1 MCDESRSA
9 AAPGLHPDSVG
20 GAVLVVGAGEAGSRV
35 AGALASRG
43 APVVVLSPDG
53 SPGVELPPL
62 SKKLFAESLTLTA
75 HSVDPAAAD
84 SGPGHAV
91 SSGSSVALL
100 QGAAVELDL
109 DTRSV
114 RLDTGEWV
122 HGSAIV
128 IATGSAARIL
138 DIELPGGP
146 AFTLHSA
153 ADAQAIR
160 EHLAALRS
168 GSAQDTPVDIGIIG
182 SGFLALELARGAV
195 DAGHTATV
203 HLNGPHPLPR
213 LSAPLSDAVMALHE
227 SAGVRF
233 VPHSTPVDYVAR
245 DFWITAVGAQA
256 ATDFAGQ
263 DVQRTSAGALLTDA
277 HLRVLAAGG
286 APLEAVYAIGDC
298 GQVAHGPMA
307 AYGPQE
313 SEPVAASQGEWL
325 GRCLGAASNH
335 AESPGPAEPDPSE
348 HVEPGHS
355 APTAAWSDLP
365 WHWSFQGPVRV
376 FTAGMSAA
384 ASQGEPVVLGDL
396 ATGSGQ
402 VALFASEADDAPLIG
417 IETLG
422 APKPHLAARRLLA
435 SGAVPTRGQ
444 VSAPGFDLVT
454 ASRLAGSGP
463 ARA

>member
-263 DVQRTSAGALLTDA
+263 DVQLS
-277 HLRVLAAGG
+277 
-286 APLEAVYAIGDC
+286 
-298 GQVAHGPMA
+298 
-307 AYGPQE
+307 
-313 SEPVAASQGEWL
+313 
-325 GRCLGAASNH
+325 
-335 AESPGPAEPDPSE
+335 
-348 HVEPGHS
+348 
-355 APTAAWSDLP
+355 
-365 WHWSFQGPVRV
+365 
-376 FTAGMSAA
+376 
-384 ASQGEPVVLGDL
+384 
-396 ATGSGQ
+396 
-402 VALFASEADDAPLIG
+402 LIH
-417 IETLG
+417 I
-422 APKPHLAARRLLA
+422 
-435 SGAVPTRGQ
+435 
-444 VSAPGFDLVT
+444 
-454 ASRLAGSGP
+454 
-463 ARA
+463 

>member
-1 MCDESRSA
+1 MTA
-9 AAPGLHPDSVG
+9 
-20 GAVLVVGAGEAGSRV
+20 GAQSHDPAGPRDPILVIGAGEAGVRC
-35 AGALASRG
+35 AHALAQAG
-43 APVVVLSPDG
+43 LPVHVISPDG
-53 SPGVELPPL
+53 ELGVELPPL
-62 SKKLFAESLTLTA
+62 SKTLFTETLTTA
-75 HSVDPAAAD
+75 HHHLDDTVQVIRGRAIGLDPTART
-84 SGPGHAV
+84 
-91 SSGSSVALL
+91 
-100 QGAAVELDL
+100 VE
-109 DTRSV
+109 
-114 RLDTGEWV
+114 LDTGERLR
-122 HGSAIV
+122 GSAIV
-128 IATGSAARIL
+128 IATGSTARTL
-138 DIELPGGP
+138 DLELPGGP
-146 AFTLHSA
+146 VFTLHSA
-153 ADAQAIR
+153 SDATAIR
-160 EHLAALRS
+160 EHLAES
-168 GSAQDTPVDIGIIG
+168 IEIPSAAPADIGIIG

-203 HLNGPHPLPR
+203 HLNGPRPLPR

-256 ATDFAGQ
+256 ATDFAGRG
-263 DVQRTSAGALLTDA
+263 VQRTSTGALLTDA

-325 GRCLGAASNH
+325 GRFLGAASNH
-335 AESPGPAEPDPSE
+335 AESPGHAEPGPSE

-376 FTAGMSAA
+376 FTAGMSAS

-396 ATGSGQ
+396 ATGRGQ
-402 VALFASEADDAPLIG
+402 VALFASAADDAPLVG
-417 IETLG
+417 VETLG
-422 APKPHLAARRLLA
+422 PPKPHLAARRLLA
-435 SGAVPTRGQ
+435 SGAVPTRAQ
-444 VSAPGFDLVT
+444 VSALDFDLVA